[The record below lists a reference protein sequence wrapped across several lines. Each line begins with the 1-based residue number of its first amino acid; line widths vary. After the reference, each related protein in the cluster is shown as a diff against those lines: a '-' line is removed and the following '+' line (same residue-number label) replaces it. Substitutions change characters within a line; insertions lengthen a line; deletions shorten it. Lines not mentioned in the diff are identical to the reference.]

1 MSSERWN
8 VTFLESMRKIGDPKA
23 DAVITQIVDEHEIRA
38 VNEMIART
46 STRAAPWTLVEAN
59 DKYYARIKVMKEL
72 CERLKGALR

>member
-38 VNEMIART
+38 VND
-46 STRAAPWTLVEAN
+46 L
-59 DKYYARIKVMKEL
+59 YARNFDL
-72 CERLKGALR
+72 QPAGAM